1 MRLASA
7 GSFATMRALDADNAC
22 GHGGNPPPRTIS
34 DIAAILDAE
43 RPDPKKIE
51 QLRAAA
57 GIVRILL

>member
-1 MRLASA
+1 
-7 GSFATMRALDADNAC
+7 MRALDADNAC
-22 GHGGNPPPRTIS
+22 GDAGNPPPRTIS

>member
-1 MRLASA
+1 
-7 GSFATMRALDADNAC
+7 MRALDADNAC
-22 GHGGNPPPRTIS
+22 GDGGNPPPRTIS

-43 RPDPKKIE
+43 RPDLKKIE